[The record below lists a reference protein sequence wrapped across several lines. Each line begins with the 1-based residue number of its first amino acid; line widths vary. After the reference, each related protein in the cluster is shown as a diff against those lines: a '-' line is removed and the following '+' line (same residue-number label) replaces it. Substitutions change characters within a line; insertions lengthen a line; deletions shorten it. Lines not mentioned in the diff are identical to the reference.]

1 MCSYSMLNCSSPGG
15 VTHVSRQ
22 TVLLLCYLLQNQV
35 GSPGA
40 VIKAACLGIADREF
54 DPRSGIQVL
63 KKQNVSPL
71 FTCEETISWKTSV
84 TER

>member
-1 MCSYSMLNCSSPGG
+1 MLNYSSPGG

-22 TVLLLCYLLQNQV
+22 TVLLLFYLLQNRG
-35 GSPGA
+35 GSPAQWLKLPAWEIG
-40 VIKAACLGIADREF
+40 DREF

-63 KKQNVSPL
+63 KKQIVSPL